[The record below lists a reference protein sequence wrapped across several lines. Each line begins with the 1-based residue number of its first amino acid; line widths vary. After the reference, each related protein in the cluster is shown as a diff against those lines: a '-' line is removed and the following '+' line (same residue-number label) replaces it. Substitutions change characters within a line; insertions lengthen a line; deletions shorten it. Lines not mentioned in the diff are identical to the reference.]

1 VRSFPVPMPTVAII
15 QRIIPHYRVAFF
27 REVQSQAMGRD
38 LDVTIYS
45 TELPD
50 PRLCG
55 SFKCNVL
62 PVRYLRGSCA
72 GPCWINGLFGAVKG
86 KDIIVAPLELNNL
99 NIPYLWIRRK
109 NLCRHWIWWGH
120 AYNYQAR
127 LHSSVLVRLKE
138 AVKRFMPPR
147 SDGLIKYRMK
157 GVTYWRRLGM
167 PPEQVIPL
175 INTIDVEGLRASAGG
190 VSEEELLEIR
200 HKLGLDGKRVLLFSG
215 RLYREKKVDFL
226 LRAYAMLKKSHPE
239 VALLILGEGPERASL
254 EMISK
259 QLNLCHVHFLGEHV
273 DPRQTGV
280 YFRLSSLLVI
290 PGLVGL
296 AIVHGFAFGLPLVT
310 TDYEGHSPE
319 IEYLS
324 AENGVI
330 TPQEE
335 AAYAHEIEA
344 LLNNPARLAAMRQAA
359 LAKGDQLL
367 LAHSVKR
374 FVDGIRFL
382 TGNPS

>member
-1 VRSFPVPMPTVAII
+1 
-15 QRIIPHYRVAFF
+15 
-27 REVQSQAMGRD
+27 
-38 LDVTIYS
+38 
-45 TELPD
+45 
-50 PRLCG
+50 
-55 SFKCNVL
+55 
-62 PVRYLRGSCA
+62 
-72 GPCWINGLFGAVKG
+72 
-86 KDIIVAPLELNNL
+86 
-99 NIPYLWIRRK
+99 
-109 NLCRHWIWWGH
+109 
-120 AYNYQAR
+120 
-127 LHSSVLVRLKE
+127 
-138 AVKRFMPPR
+138 
-147 SDGLIKYRMK
+147 
-157 GVTYWRRLGM
+157 M